1 MYKWLQSAIWSNT
14 RKTIFLLL
22 LLPILTFLVFF
33 LVFLFLNWWSV
44 DYSLNDTL
52 KSFSWIWPIII
63 LWWIISFLFYR
74 EMIFKFSW
82 ARPITRKENKKIY
95 NIVENLCISKWL
107 KTPKIGIIDDNSM
120 NAFALWWNQD
130 NAWIVFSKWLIDKL
144 EDKEIEAVAAHELT
158 HILNKDSLVM
168 ITVVVYVWIITT
180 LWEILFRT
188 WSRSL
193 SSSWGGK
200 NNWAAFGL
208 AITLIWIWLLLVWYL
223 IYPLIQMAISRKREY
238 LADAWS
244 YELTKNKQALIWA
257 LEKISKDS
265 IIESIDKRRI
275 WAMCINNPFEEKRK
289 NKTIFKL
296 FEWLLSTHPSIEDRI
311 KALESY

>member
-1 MYKWLQSAIWSNT
+1 MYQWLQSSIWSNT

-33 LVFLFLNWWSV
+33 LVFLYLHWWNLY
-44 DYSLNDTL
+44 YSLNNTL
-52 KSFSWIWPIII
+52 ASFTWIWPIII
-63 LWWIISFLFYR
+63 LWWIISFYFHR
-74 EMIFKFSW
+74 KMIFKFSW
-82 ARPITRKENKKIY
+82 AKPITRKENKKIY

-120 NAFALWWNQD
+120 NAFALWWNMN

-158 HILNKDSLVM
+158 HVLNKDSLVM
-168 ITVVVYVWIITT
+168 ITVVVYIWIITT
-180 LWEILFRT
+180 LWEVILRI
-188 WSRSL
+188 WLNSWK
-193 SSSWGGK
+193 SSWSKKGG
-200 NNWAAFGL
+200 WAAPL
-208 AITLIWIWLLLVWYL
+208 LLIWGWLLLVWYL
-223 IYPLIQMAISRKREY
+223 IYPFIQMAISRKREY

-244 YELTKNKQALIWA
+244 YELTKDKQAMIWA

-265 IIESIDKRRI
+265 IIESIDKRWV

-289 NKTIFKL
+289 NKTIFKK
-296 FEWLLSTHPSIEDRI
+296 FKWLLSTHPSIEDRI
-311 KALESY
+311 KALNSY